1 MIFFLLAFFL
11 AACYLLIHLYYSF
24 CPENASKKVKAS
36 VILGFY
42 LIVFGPI
49 FMHPLRFWLGI
60 TFPEVLQFILYLIS
74 AAFLTLFLLYLFT
87 DILKLIR
94 LYPKSWKKHERKEGI
109 AFMVISVFITL
120 CGYINA
126 MTPTATEYDIA
137 VSKPHKDFTIAV
149 MSDLHI
155 GGLNMTPAKLSQAV
169 EIVNAANP
177 DLVMFVGDTL
187 DGKSSADVFTK
198 DNYGDIL
205 SRFKA
210 KYGVFAVMGNHEYYT
225 NSTEADAELIQNT
238 GIKLLRDESVYIQPL
253 GTYLVGREDRA
264 KNSRGIGEVL
274 PLAKIM
280 PQNSQKDDLIIVFA
294 HNPKVVSDSVA
305 EKADIQISGHTH
317 NGQLFPL
324 NLILREMYE
333 ITWGLKKIE
342 DTVLFVSSGLGQW
355 GPPVRT
361 SAVSEIA
368 FIKIKSAE

>member
-11 AACYLLIHLYYSF
+11 ASCYLLIHLYYSF

-137 VSKPHKDFTIAV
+137 VSKPHKDFIIAV

>member
-1 MIFFLLAFFL
+1 M
-11 AACYLLIHLYYSF
+11 
-24 CPENASKKVKAS
+24 
-36 VILGFY
+36 ILGFY